1 MSKINELRT
10 QRAKAWDKAQAFLT
24 ANRNDKG
31 ILSEEDVRTY
41 EALEQDIVNLGHE
54 IDRQER
60 LEAMEREMAAPV
72 SAPLTA
78 KPEASAKI
86 DVKKGTAADSYRDAF
101 WNQVRAKNGV
111 SYEIKNALS
120 EGVDSEGGYLVP
132 DEFENTLVSGL
143 EEESAVRSLAHVFTT
158 SNGVHKIPV
167 VRTKGN
173 ANWIDEGGIY
183 GDGDD
188 VFGQEQIDAHKV
200 GTIIKVSEELLN
212 DSAFDL
218 EQYFQEEFARRIGA
232 KEEEAFIVGDG
243 SKKPTG
249 LLNATGGA
257 DVGVTA
263 AAEKAISA
271 DEIIDLYYSV
281 KAPYRKN
288 AVWILN
294 DSTVRAVRKLKDS
307 NGQYLWQPALHEGEH
322 ETLMGKKILTS
333 PYVPEIAA
341 GQKVIMFGDFSFY
354 WIGDRQG
361 ITFKR
366 LNERYADYGQV
377 GFLASK
383 RVDGKLVL
391 PEAVKVLKMKGTAA
405 ASGSGTSS
413 TGA

>member
-10 QRAKAWDKAQAFLT
+10 KRAKAWDKAQAFLAT
-24 ANRNDKG
+24 NRDEKG
-31 ILSEEDVRTY
+31 ILSPENVKIY
-41 EALEQDIVNLGHE
+41 EGLEQDIVNLGKE
-54 IDRQER
+54 IERQER
-60 LEAMEREMAAPV
+60 LDAMEREMAAPV
-72 SAPLTA
+72 STPITE
-78 KPEASAKI
+78 KPENTKKPDTKVDRASDAYTK
-86 DVKKGTAADSYRDAF
+86 AF
-101 WNQVRAKNGV
+101 WTQVRAKDGV
-111 SYEIKNALS
+111 SYEVRNALS

-132 DEFENTLVSGL
+132 DEFENTLVSGM
-143 EEESAVRSLAHVFTT
+143 EEEGSIRSLAHVFTT

-167 VRTKGN
+167 VRTKGS
-173 ANWIDEGGIY
+173 ANWIDEGGSY
-183 GDGDD
+183 GDSDD

-200 GTIIKVSEELLN
+200 GTVIKVSEELLN

-218 EQYFQEEFARRIGA
+218 EKYFQEEFARRIGA

-243 SKKPTG
+243 NKKPTG
-249 LLNATGGA
+249 ILNATGGA
-257 DVGVTA
+257 EIGVTA
-263 AAEKAISA
+263 ASEKAITA

-307 NGQYLWQPALHEGEH
+307 NGQYLWQPALHEGDH
-322 ETLMGKKILTS
+322 ETLLGKKILTS
-333 PYVPEIAA
+333 PYMPEIAA
-341 GQKVIMFGDFSFY
+341 GAKVIMFGDLSFY

-366 LNERYADYGQV
+366 LNERYADMGQV

-391 PEAVKVLKMKGTAA
+391 PEAIKVLQMKGAA
-405 ASGSGTSS
+405 
-413 TGA
+413 GA

>member
-1 MSKINELRT
+1 MSKVNELRT

-54 IDRQER
+54 IERQER

-72 SAPLTA
+72 SAPITA
-78 KPEASAKI
+78 KPEAS
-86 DVKKGTAADSYRDAF
+86 VKKDEKTGRAADAYVNAF
-101 WNQVRAKNGV
+101 WTQVRAKDGV
-111 SYEIKNALS
+111 SYEVRNVLS

-132 DEFENTLVSGL
+132 DKFENTLVSGL
-143 EEESAVRSLAHVFTT
+143 EEEGSIRSLAHVFTT

-167 VRTKGN
+167 VQTKGT
-173 ANWIDEGGIY
+173 ANWIDENGSY
-183 GDGDD
+183 GDSDD

-200 GTIIKVSEELLN
+200 GTVIKVSEELLN

-218 EQYFQEEFARRIGA
+218 EKYFQEEFARRIGA

-249 LLNATGGA
+249 ILHTSGGA
-257 DVGVTA
+257 EVGVTA
-263 AAEKAISA
+263 ASDKAITA
-271 DEIIDLYYSV
+271 DEVIDLFYSV

-288 AVWILN
+288 AVWVLN
-294 DSTVRAVRKLKDS
+294 DSTVRAIRKLKDS
-307 NGQYLWQPALHEGEH
+307 NGQYLWQPALHEGDH
-322 ETLMGKKILTS
+322 ETLLGKKILTS
-333 PYVPEIAA
+333 PYMPEIGA
-341 GQKVIMFGDFSFY
+341 GQKVVMFGDLSFY

-366 LNERYADYGQV
+366 LNERYADMGQV

-391 PEAVKVLKMKGTAA
+391 PVAIKVLQMKAA
-405 ASGSGTSS
+405 AT
-413 TGA
+413 A

>member
-1 MSKINELRT
+1 MSKVNELRT

-54 IDRQER
+54 IERQER

-72 SAPLTA
+72 SAPITA
-78 KPEASAKI
+78 KPEAS
-86 DVKKGTAADSYRDAF
+86 VKKDEKTGRAADAYVKAF
-101 WNQVRAKNGV
+101 WTQVRAKDGV
-111 SYEIKNALS
+111 TYEVRNVLS

-143 EEESAVRSLAHVFTT
+143 EEEGSIRSLAHVFTT

-167 VRTKGN
+167 VQTKGT
-173 ANWIDEGGIY
+173 ANWIDENGSY
-183 GDGDD
+183 GDSDD

-200 GTIIKVSEELLN
+200 GTVIKVSEELLN

-218 EQYFQEEFARRIGA
+218 EKYFQEEFARRIGA

-249 LLNATGGA
+249 ILHTSGGA
-257 DVGVTA
+257 EVGVTA
-263 AAEKAISA
+263 ASDKAITA
-271 DEIIDLYYSV
+271 DEVIDLFYSI

-288 AVWILN
+288 AVWVLN
-294 DSTVRAVRKLKDS
+294 DSTVRAIRKLKDS
-307 NGQYLWQPALHEGEH
+307 NGQYLWQPALHEGDH
-322 ETLMGKKILTS
+322 ETLLGKKILTS
-333 PYVPEIAA
+333 PYMPEIGA
-341 GQKVIMFGDFSFY
+341 GQKVVMFGDLSFY

-366 LNERYADYGQV
+366 LNERYADMGQV

-391 PEAVKVLKMKGTAA
+391 PEAIKVLQMKGTASA
-405 ASGSGTSS
+405 
-413 TGA
+413 

>member
-1 MSKINELRT
+1 MSKLNELRA

-24 ANRNDKG
+24 ANRNEMG
-31 ILSEEDVRTY
+31 ILSEQDVETY
-41 EALEQDIVNLGHE
+41 NALEQNIVNLGHE
-54 IDRQER
+54 IERQER

-72 SAPLTA
+72 STPITQKPDNAVKTEA
-78 KPEASAKI
+78 KT
-86 DVKKGTAADSYRDAF
+86 GTAADSYNKAF
-101 WNQVRAKNGV
+101 WNQVRSRNGI
-111 SYEIKNALS
+111 SYEVKNALS

-132 DEFENTLVSGL
+132 DEFEHTLVSGL
-143 EEESAVRSLAHVFTT
+143 EEEGAIRSLAHVFTT

-173 ANWIDEGGIY
+173 ASWIDENGSY
-183 GDGDD
+183 GESDD

-218 EQYFQEEFARRIGA
+218 EKYFQDEFARRIGA
-232 KEEEAFIVGDG
+232 KEEEAFIIGDG

-249 LLNATGGA
+249 ILNKTGGA
-257 DVGVTA
+257 EVGVTA
-263 AAEKAISA
+263 ASDKAITA

-294 DSTVRAVRKLKDS
+294 DSTVRAVRKLKDA

-322 ETLMGKKILTS
+322 ETLMGKAILTS

-341 GQKVIMFGDFSFY
+341 GAKVVMFGDLSFY

-366 LNERYADYGQV
+366 LNERYADMGQV
-377 GFLASK
+377 GFLASH

-391 PEAVKVLKMKGTAA
+391 PEAVKVLQMKGTASA
-405 ASGSGTSS
+405 
-413 TGA
+413 

>member
-1 MSKINELRT
+1 MSKVNELRT

-54 IDRQER
+54 IERQER

-72 SAPLTA
+72 SAPITA
-78 KPEASAKI
+78 KPEAS
-86 DVKKGTAADSYRDAF
+86 VKKDEKTGRAADAYVKAF
-101 WNQVRAKNGV
+101 WTQVRAKDGV
-111 SYEIKNALS
+111 TYEVRNVLS

-143 EEESAVRSLAHVFTT
+143 EEEGSIRSLAHVFTT

-167 VRTKGN
+167 VQTKGT
-173 ANWIDEGGIY
+173 ANWIDENGSY
-183 GDGDD
+183 GDSDD

-200 GTIIKVSEELLN
+200 GTVIKVSEELLN

-218 EQYFQEEFARRIGA
+218 EKYFQEEFARRIGA

-249 LLNATGGA
+249 ILHTSGGA
-257 DVGVTA
+257 EVGVTA
-263 AAEKAISA
+263 ASDKAITA
-271 DEIIDLYYSV
+271 DEVIDLFYSV

-288 AVWILN
+288 AVWVLN
-294 DSTVRAVRKLKDS
+294 DSTVRAIRKLKDS
-307 NGQYLWQPALHEGEH
+307 NGQYLWQPALHEGDH
-322 ETLMGKKILTS
+322 ETLLGKKILTS
-333 PYVPEIAA
+333 PYMPEIGA
-341 GQKVIMFGDFSFY
+341 GQKVVMFGDLSFY

-366 LNERYADYGQV
+366 LNERYADMGQV

-391 PEAVKVLKMKGTAA
+391 PEAIKVLQMKGTASA
-405 ASGSGTSS
+405 
-413 TGA
+413 

>member
-1 MSKINELRT
+1 MSKLNELRA

-54 IDRQER
+54 IERQER

-72 SAPLTA
+72 SAPITA
-78 KPEASAKI
+78 KPEAS
-86 DVKKGTAADSYRDAF
+86 VKKDEKTGRAADAYVKAF
-101 WNQVRAKNGV
+101 WTQVRAKDGV
-111 SYEIKNALS
+111 TYEVRNVLS

-143 EEESAVRSLAHVFTT
+143 EEEGSIRSLAHVFTT

-167 VRTKGN
+167 VQTKGT
-173 ANWIDEGGIY
+173 ANWIDENGSY
-183 GDGDD
+183 GDSDD

-200 GTIIKVSEELLN
+200 GTVIKVSEELLN

-218 EQYFQEEFARRIGA
+218 EKYFQEEFARRIGA

-249 LLNATGGA
+249 ILHTSGGA
-257 DVGVTA
+257 EVGVTA
-263 AAEKAISA
+263 ASDKAITA
-271 DEIIDLYYSV
+271 DEVIDLFYSV

-288 AVWILN
+288 AVWVLN
-294 DSTVRAVRKLKDS
+294 DSTVRAIRKLKDS
-307 NGQYLWQPALHEGEH
+307 NGQYLWQPALHEGDH
-322 ETLMGKKILTS
+322 ETLLGKKILTS
-333 PYVPEIAA
+333 PYMPEIGA
-341 GQKVIMFGDFSFY
+341 GQKVVMFGDLSFY

-366 LNERYADYGQV
+366 LNERYADMGQV

-391 PEAVKVLKMKGTAA
+391 PEAIKVLQMKGTASA
-405 ASGSGTSS
+405 
-413 TGA
+413 

>member
-1 MSKINELRT
+1 MSKVNELRT

-54 IDRQER
+54 IERQEH

-72 SAPLTA
+72 SAPITA
-78 KPEASAKI
+78 KPEAS
-86 DVKKGTAADSYRDAF
+86 VKKDEKTGRAADAYVKAF
-101 WNQVRAKNGV
+101 WTQVRAKDGV
-111 SYEIKNALS
+111 TYEVRNVLS

-143 EEESAVRSLAHVFTT
+143 EEEGSIRSLAHVFTT

-167 VRTKGN
+167 VQTKGT
-173 ANWIDEGGIY
+173 ANWIDENGSY
-183 GDGDD
+183 GDSDD

-200 GTIIKVSEELLN
+200 GTVIKVSEELLN

-218 EQYFQEEFARRIGA
+218 EKYFQEEFARRIGA

-249 LLNATGGA
+249 ILHTSGGA
-257 DVGVTA
+257 EVGVTA
-263 AAEKAISA
+263 ASDKAITA
-271 DEIIDLYYSV
+271 DEVIDLFYSV

-288 AVWILN
+288 AVWVLN
-294 DSTVRAVRKLKDS
+294 DSTVRAIRKLKDS
-307 NGQYLWQPALHEGEH
+307 NGQYLWQPALHEGDH
-322 ETLMGKKILTS
+322 ETLLGKKILTS
-333 PYVPEIAA
+333 PYMPEIGA
-341 GQKVIMFGDFSFY
+341 GQKVVMFGDLSFY

-366 LNERYADYGQV
+366 LNERYADMGQV

-391 PEAVKVLKMKGTAA
+391 PEAIKVLQMKGTASA
-405 ASGSGTSS
+405 
-413 TGA
+413 

>member
-1 MSKINELRT
+1 MSKVNELRT

-54 IDRQER
+54 IERQER

-72 SAPLTA
+72 SAPITA
-78 KPEASAKI
+78 KPEAS
-86 DVKKGTAADSYRDAF
+86 VKKDEKTGRAADAYVNAF
-101 WNQVRAKNGV
+101 WTQVRAKDGV
-111 SYEIKNALS
+111 SYEVRNVLS

-143 EEESAVRSLAHVFTT
+143 EEEGSIRSLAHVFTT

-167 VRTKGN
+167 VQTKGT
-173 ANWIDEGGIY
+173 ANWIDENGSY
-183 GDGDD
+183 GDSDD

-200 GTIIKVSEELLN
+200 GTVIKVSEELLN

-218 EQYFQEEFARRIGA
+218 EKYFQEEFARRIGA

-249 LLNATGGA
+249 ILHTSGGA
-257 DVGVTA
+257 EVGVTA
-263 AAEKAISA
+263 ASDKAITA
-271 DEIIDLYYSV
+271 DEVIDLFYSV

-288 AVWILN
+288 AVWVLN
-294 DSTVRAVRKLKDS
+294 DSTVRAIRKLKDS
-307 NGQYLWQPALHEGEH
+307 NGQYLWQPALHEGDH
-322 ETLMGKKILTS
+322 ETLLGKKILTS
-333 PYVPEIAA
+333 PYMPEIGA
-341 GQKVIMFGDFSFY
+341 GQKVVMFGDLSFY

-366 LNERYADYGQV
+366 LNERYADMGQV

-391 PEAVKVLKMKGTAA
+391 PEAIKVLQMKAA
-405 ASGSGTSS
+405 AT
-413 TGA
+413 A

>member
-1 MSKINELRT
+1 MSKINELRA
-10 QRAKAWDKAQAFLT
+10 QRAKAWERAQAFLT
-24 ANRNDKG
+24 ANRENG
-31 ILSEEDVRTY
+31 MLSDDNVKAY
-41 EALEQDIVNLGHE
+41 EAIEQEIVNLGHE
-54 IDRQER
+54 IERQER
-60 LEAMEREMAAPV
+60 LDAMEREMAAPV
-72 SAPLTA
+72 STPITE
-78 KPEASAKI
+78 KPENNKKV
-86 DVKKGTAADSYRDAF
+86 DTKKGIASDAYKSAF
-101 WNQVRAKNGV
+101 WNQVRSKNGV
-111 SYEIKNALS
+111 SYEVKNALS

-132 DEFENTLVSGL
+132 DEFEDTLVDAMK
-143 EEESAVRSLAHVFTT
+143 EESPIRELAHVFTT
-158 SNGVHKIPV
+158 SNGIHKIPV

-173 ANWIDEGGIY
+173 ANWIDEGGGY

-188 VFGQEQIDAHKV
+188 VFGQEQIDAHKI

-218 EQYFQEEFARRIGA
+218 EKYFQDEFARRIGA

-249 LLNATGGA
+249 ILNKTGGA
-257 DVGVTA
+257 DIGVTA
-263 AAEKAISA
+263 ASDKAITA
-271 DEIIDLYYSV
+271 DEIIDLYYSL

-294 DSTVRAVRKLKDS
+294 DSTVRAIRKLKDS

-322 ETLMGKKILTS
+322 ETLMGKKIMTS
-333 PYVPEIAA
+333 PYVPEIGA
-341 GQKVIMFGDFSFY
+341 GQKVIMFGDISFY

-391 PEAVKVLKMKGTAA
+391 PEAIKVLQMKGTATA
-405 ASGSGTSS
+405 
-413 TGA
+413 